1 MKGTTAERARHHRRA
16 LRLSVA
22 PAMVALAALVAG
34 CAGIGGGP
42 GRPGGPAAASLSQQ
56 RWQLEQDLA
65 GTPVEVASAE
75 GGYRVSV
82 PLKYSFDRQR
92 SAVKPPLAAVLDR
105 VARVVRSGE
114 GVRLRVSA
122 PPDRA
127 GADLLA
133 QDRAASVRDYLV
145 ARGVPRAR
153 FAEPGPATPGGVVE
167 VLVAPAR

>member
-1 MKGTTAERARHHRRA
+1 
-16 LRLSVA
+16 
-22 PAMVALAALVAG
+22 MVALAALVAG

-42 GRPGGPAAASLSQQ
+42 GRPAGPAAASLSQQ
-56 RWQLEQDLA
+56 RWQLEQGLA

-122 PPDRA
+122 PPDRP

-153 FAEPGPATPGGVVE
+153 FAEPGPATPGGGVE

>member
-1 MKGTTAERARHHRRA
+1 
-16 LRLSVA
+16 
-22 PAMVALAALVAG
+22 MVALAALVAG

-153 FAEPGPATPGGVVE
+153 FAEPGPATPGGGVE

>member
-1 MKGTTAERARHHRRA
+1 
-16 LRLSVA
+16 
-22 PAMVALAALVAG
+22 MVALAALVAG

-42 GRPGGPAAASLSQQ
+42 GRPAGPAAASLSQQ

-122 PPDRA
+122 PPDRP

-153 FAEPGPATPGGVVE
+153 FAEPGPATPGGGVE

>member
-1 MKGTTAERARHHRRA
+1 
-16 LRLSVA
+16 
-22 PAMVALAALVAG
+22 MVALAALVAG

>member
-1 MKGTTAERARHHRRA
+1 MKGTTAERARHHRCA
-16 LRLSVA
+16 ARLSA
-22 PAMVALAALVAG
+22 ALATIALLAG

-42 GRPGGPAAASLSQQ
+42 GRPAGPAPASLSQQ

-65 GTPVEVASAE
+65 GTPVEVAAAE

-114 GVRLRVSA
+114 GLRLRVSA
-122 PPDRA
+122 PSDRA

-153 FAEPGPATPGGVVE
+153 FTEPGPATPGGGVE